1 MNLNH
6 HFAHTLSTDW
16 VLLTAR
22 VLVAPIMIVYGLQ
35 KLGDINA
42 FTDNPAT
49 VRMMQMF
56 ANGHA
61 PPLWFAYGNALF
73 QLLAGVFVLLGA
85 YTRVGAALVVLWLV
99 PVTYFGHP
107 FWAGIKPEFNEA
119 QFYKNLAIMAAYGL
133 IAHFG
138 AGRLSID
145 SWLRYRK

>member
-1 MNLNH
+1 MKSNNH
-6 HFAHTLSTDW
+6 LSHNVTTDLI
-16 VLLTAR
+16 LLIAR

-35 KLGDINA
+35 KLGDISA

-56 ANGHA
+56 VNGQA
-61 PPLWFAYGNALF
+61 PPLWFAYANALF
-73 QLLAGVFVLLGA
+73 QLLAGVFVLIGA
-85 YTRVGAALVVLWLV
+85 YTRASAWLILLWLI

-133 IAHFG
+133 LGHFG
-138 AGRLSID
+138 GGRLSID
-145 SWLRYRK
+145 GWLRHRK